1 MEKVYLP
8 RYKKITQIESKFEL
22 FKTNISYANAIPKTD
37 EDLQN
42 AMQFNGSPAD
52 FDLLSDSISLDNL
65 SQSDDIRPVLFD
77 PSAYISRKRS
87 IVEVPKKALKLKTV
101 SMLIGTQSDYTERHR
116 RRYLKYN
123 KYKYIK
129 QEIDNTS
136 ADIMPFDEIL
146 IAIRVYEPFPYRS
159 NAYVSLKPKLSQEFY
174 VLGSQYLI
182 ELRDRIYC
190 QCRFGPFYDISDNP
204 NKGTPS
210 DGSGAATTEADP
222 GFFFITD
229 TFYND
234 HRHTQIDYS
243 AVICNWMERK
253 RVAEP
258 KVANMAQTM
267 FKDLT
272 VRLGY
277 PQLYQHHG
285 NCEHLF
291 TFADIRLMS
300 ASDSRVRQDY
310 PLLRTISNSRS
321 TFCRMCGLTEACIL
335 VINCNEHV
343 HNPTFLCQTCFE
355 QFHYVNGV
363 KQGDF
368 QAYRYYGNRPISH
381 PSG

>member
-1 MEKVYLP
+1 MENIYLP
-8 RYKKITQIESKFEL
+8 RYKKITHIEPKFDL

-37 EDLQN
+37 EDLQS
-42 AMQFNGSPAD
+42 AIQFIGGASD
-52 FDLLSDSISLDNL
+52 FELLSDSISLDNL
-65 SQSDDIRPVLFD
+65 SQPDDIRPVSFD

-101 SMLIGTQSDYTERHR
+101 SVLIGTQSDYTERHR

-129 QEIDNTS
+129 QHVDNTN

-159 NAYVSLKPKLSQEFY
+159 NASVSLKPKLSQEFY

-190 QCRFGPFYDISDNP
+190 QCKFGPFYDISGNP
-204 NKGTPS
+204 NKVVPP
-210 DGSGAATTEADP
+210 DGPAVESDP

-234 HRHTQIDYS
+234 HRHTEIDYS
-243 AVICNWMERK
+243 QVICDWMQRK
-253 RVAEP
+253 NIAEP
-258 KVANMAQTM
+258 KVANMAQTT

-277 PQLYQHHG
+277 PQVYQHHG

-291 TFADIRLMS
+291 TFADIRLIS

-310 PLLRTISNSRS
+310 PLLRTISNSRN
-321 TFCRMCGLTEACIL
+321 TFCRMCGMTEACIL
-335 VINCNEHV
+335 VTNCSDHV
-343 HNPTFLCQTCFE
+343 HNPTFLCQPCFE
-355 QFHYVNGV
+355 LFHYVNGV

-368 QAYRYYGNRPISH
+368 QAYRYYGNRPISN
-381 PSG
+381 PSV